1 MSATS
6 NPTPTITPV
15 PTRVHIF
22 FDGDEIA
29 STSKALKFEQ
39 AGRETRYYFPLDDVH
54 PTILEASDTKR
65 SEEGL
70 GDAHYYNI
78 KTLTADGKD
87 LAWYYPYAEGE
98 YAGLRDLITFGGD
111 RISIQVTEP

>member
-1 MSATS
+1 MSATL
-6 NPTPTITPV
+6 TPAPRITPV
-15 PTRVHIF
+15 STRVHIF

-39 AGRETRYYFPLDDVH
+39 AGRETRYYFPIDDVH

-70 GDAHYYNI
+70 GEAHYYNI
-78 KTLTADGKD
+78 KTLTADGAD

-98 YAGLRDLITFGGD
+98 YAPLRDLITFGGD
-111 RISIQVTEP
+111 RISIEVTGA